1 MWFVASSQEQWEAQ
15 GLVWPVPAQGLALGG
30 PGALHTGV
38 CLDTALA
45 APAPPG
51 EPQSSADTVAQVSLE
66 AVQEIQPWGEQ
77 LLWKTK
83 TSTLKE
89 LKCY

>member
-1 MWFVASSQEQWEAQ
+1 MWFVSSSQEQWEAQ

-30 PGALHTGV
+30 PGPCTQVCAWTLPWLH
-38 CLDTALA
+38 L
-45 APAPPG
+45 APPG
-51 EPQSSADTVAQVSLE
+51 EPQSSANTVAEVSLE